1 MKKTALA
8 MALLCMSH
16 TGWGAPPAVA
26 VNYRGELVA
35 EPCVIPPGEENIELD
50 FGTVIDK
57 YLYLNQ
63 RTAGKEFTIQ
73 LTECDLSLGE
83 TVSVS
88 FSGTES
94 VALPGLLAISS
105 GGASGIAIGLENV
118 SGELLPLNQPSGK
131 LRLQEGSNRIT
142 LKAYVRG
149 EPEAIKNKSIARGEF
164 VSTATFLL
172 DYE

>member
-1 MKKTALA
+1 MKKTLLPL
-8 MALLCMSH
+8 ALLCISH
-16 TGWGAPPAVA
+16 ACWSTAPTVA
-26 VNYRGELVA
+26 VNYSGVLVA

-63 RTAGKEFTIQ
+63 RTQGKEFTLQ

-83 TVSVS
+83 TISVS

-94 VALPGLLAISS
+94 AALPGLLAINS
-105 GGASGIAIGLENV
+105 GGASGIAIGLENTA
-118 SGELLPLNQPSGK
+118 GELLPLNKLTGK
-131 LRLQEGSNRIT
+131 QRLQVGSNRIT

-149 EPEAIKNKSIARGEF
+149 EPEALKNSAIGRGVF
-164 VSTATFLL
+164 SAVATFLL
-172 DYE
+172 HYD